1 MHSHGWLNTMASGMT
16 GTAEGVSPDTGS
28 CWFGMRR
35 LSPLL
40 DAFEKEIK
48 GVRAAEDIEYI
59 HRMRVASRRL
69 RAALPLFG
77 TCFPQKQYTRWMK
90 EIAGITR
97 ALGEARD
104 ADVQIAF
111 LIRYRKKSAAAW
123 NNRAR
128 PGQTGTNPMDPAI
141 AYLLRELQRKRQQL
155 QIRVVAAIDAL
166 EKSGIAGEM
175 RSTFAARIAASWRTP
190 VQSLAYGIPTVAAL
204 RIESRLSAMRSYE
217 PWVTHADAV
226 AEHHAMRIAAKKLRY
241 TMEVYGPAYRL
252 GLEKPYARVKKV
264 QEILG
269 ELHDC
274 DVWIDHVARLLLRE
288 RGRMRSQNDEKRPDT
303 VTLGSLRLFL
313 QDRERERVLLH
324 RHFMRYWQSLI
335 RMGIWDDLRQTL
347 IGGRKKRFIPARISR
362 EEDARTAWEALAAT
376 YPDGLL
382 HHRTV
387 TRLALMLFDCLQPL
401 HRLSRHDRLLLECA
415 GMLHDVGWL
424 DGAKRHNVRSS
435 RRIFS
440 DETLPFDMADRSTIG
455 LVAFAHRGQVRIE
468 THTLFPLLVP
478 EFRKKTLQ
486 LAAIL
491 RIADGL
497 DFLHTGSVQ
506 EIHCIIGNQEVMCD
520 VISPADVTH
529 EKERARLKS
538 GLFVRMF
545 ERELVI
551 R

>member
-1 MHSHGWLNTMASGMT
+1 MT
-16 GTAEGVSPDTGS
+16 GTAEGVSPDTGL

-40 DAFEKEIK
+40 DAFEKEIE
-48 GVRAAEDIEYI
+48 GVRAAEDVEYI

-69 RAALPLFG
+69 RAALPLFRV
-77 TCFPQKQYTRWMK
+77 CFPQKQYARWMK

-111 LIRYRKKSAAAW
+111 IIRYRKKSTAVW
-123 NNRAR
+123 NTRNH
-128 PGQTGTNPMDPAI
+128 PGPAGTNPMEPAI
-141 AYLLRELQRKRQQL
+141 AYLLQELQRKRQQL
-155 QIRVVAAIDAL
+155 QVRVLAALDAL
-166 EKSGIAGEM
+166 EKSGVAGEM
-175 RSTFAARIAASWRTP
+175 RSTFAARIAASRRTP
-190 VQSLAYGIPTVAAL
+190 VHSFAYGIPTVAAL
-204 RIESRLSAMRSYE
+204 RIELRLSAMRSFE

-241 TMEVYGPAYRL
+241 TMEVYGPVYLLDLR
-252 GLEKPYARVKKV
+252 KSYARVKKV

-269 ELHDC
+269 DLHDC

-288 RGRMRSQNDEKRPDT
+288 RGRMRSQNEEKRPDT
-303 VTLGSLRLFL
+303 ATLGSLRLFL

-335 RMGIWDDLRQTL
+335 RIRIWDDLRQTL
-347 IGGRKKRFIPARISR
+347 VSGRKKRFIPARISR
-362 EEDARTAWEALAAT
+362 EQDARTACETLAAT

-387 TRLALMLFDCLQPL
+387 TRLALMLFDSLEPL
-401 HRLSRHDRLLLECA
+401 HRMSQHDRFLLECA

-424 DGAKRHNVRSS
+424 DGAKRHNARSS

-440 DETLPFDMADRSTIG
+440 NETLPLDIADRSTIG
-455 LVAFAHRGQVRIE
+455 LVALAHRGQVRVE
-468 THTLFPLLVP
+468 SHPLFPLLVS
-478 EFRKKTLQ
+478 ESRKKTLQ

-520 VISPADVTH
+520 VISPVDVTH
-529 EKERARLKS
+529 EKERARSKS